1 MSTTSTNLDSV
12 SPASLVTDA
21 AARPFPR
28 ASAWLTRDRALIA
41 SLWALGLML
50 VLPFLAPFKAPP
62 IASFHPEAIAALC
75 GLLAV
80 SVLPLFATRLEMPR
94 IALLP
99 LALVGLIM
107 VQLVQ
112 GKLVFREVGFLA
124 TLYLLWATALICL
137 AGLLKRELGL
147 ERVVATLAWFLLIGA
162 LLSALAGW
170 AQHIDSTAL
179 GPLLMPRAPERVW
192 ANLGQSNQ
200 LADYLVLGLAATAFL
215 YATGRMKL
223 RWAVPAVLA
232 LIYILALTGSRAS
245 WVYLIGLT
253 AVSSAFVLLER
264 NACNRRLL
272 AFSVCALLALPIV
285 PWLLGLLPLDTAVT
299 ASATSRLD
307 AAVFAVEERPR
318 IWKAAW
324 MMFEQAPVFGV
335 GLRQFAWQHFVLN
348 GQFPAPRVVGLTD
361 HAHNLPLHILA
372 ELGVVG
378 LILLTVGAFLWVAGL
393 VRQPRTGAHWWLWA
407 CALVLAVHS
416 MLEYPLWYTF
426 FLGAAAL
433 VLGLGDAHTIKLSLF
448 ERRSGRWLLLAL
460 LGVGWLVLGQ
470 LFRDYRILEDYLA
483 FRYKYMHATPE
494 VKRQGEDLLRDIRR
508 TSVLAPYVWFGV
520 SRAIEVSAERLG
532 DKLTV
537 NTRAMRLFPTDDM
550 VYREAMLLGLHGDE
564 AQARHQWDLA
574 AASYP
579 EEEERALRVVQRRV
593 DDGIDVLM
601 PLLEYAK
608 SRTTKQAK
616 Q

>member
-1 MSTTSTNLDSV
+1 
-12 SPASLVTDA
+12 
-21 AARPFPR
+21 
-28 ASAWLTRDRALIA
+28 
-41 SLWALGLML
+41 ML
-50 VLPFLAPFKAPP
+50 VLPFLAPFHAPP
-62 IASFHPEAIAALC
+62 IASFHPEAIAALF

-99 LALVGLIM
+99 LAFAGLIM
-107 VQLVQ
+107 VQLIQ
-112 GKLVFREVGFLA
+112 GKLVFHQVGLLA

-147 ERVVATLAWFLLIGA
+147 ERVVATLAWFVLVGA
-162 LLSALAGW
+162 LLSALVAW
-170 AQHIDSTAL
+170 AQDIDSSAL
-179 GPLLMPRAPERVW
+179 GGLIMPRAPVRVW

-200 LADYLVLGLAATAFL
+200 LADYLALGLAAAAFL

-223 RWAVPAVLA
+223 RWAVPALIA
-232 LIYILALTGSRAS
+232 LTYILALTGSRAS

-253 AVSSAFVLLER
+253 AVSAAFVLFER
-264 NACNRRLL
+264 SRCNRRLL
-272 AFSVCALLALPIV
+272 AFSACALVALPV
-285 PWLLGLLPLDTAVT
+285 LPWLVGLLPIDMTVSAT
-299 ASATSRLD
+299 ASSRLD
-307 AAVFAVEERPR
+307 PSVLAAEERPR

-348 GQFPAPRVVGLTD
+348 EQFPAPRVVGLTD
-361 HAHNLPLHILA
+361 HAHNLPLHVLA

-378 LILLTVGAFLWVAGL
+378 LILLTGSAFLWVKGL
-393 VRQPRTGAHWWLWA
+393 LCQPRTAAHWWLWA
-407 CALVLAVHS
+407 CALVLTVHS

-426 FLGAAAL
+426 FLGTAAL
-433 VLGLGDAHTIKLSLF
+433 VLGMGDAHTIKLSLF
-448 ERRSGRWLLLAL
+448 RQRSGRWLLLAL

-470 LFRDYRILEDYLA
+470 LFRDYRVLEDFLA

-494 VKRQGEDLLRDIRR
+494 VKRQGDDLLREIRR

-520 SRAIEVSAERLG
+520 SRAIEVNSDRLG

-550 VYREAMLLGLHGDE
+550 VYREAMLLGLHGDD
-564 AQARHQWDLA
+564 AQARRQWDLA
-574 AASYP
+574 AASFP
-579 EEEERALRVVQRRV
+579 EEEERAQRVVQRRV
-593 DDGIDVLM
+593 DDGVGALA
-601 PLLEYAK
+601 PLLEYAN
-608 SRTTKQAK
+608 SRTTKQA
-616 Q
+616 QQ